1 MRFLKGN
8 LSVILFVLMEIA
20 IGILLL
26 TDPEGFAAAIV
37 VGVGIALL
45 AIAVVYL
52 VRFFYDKARYGKTN
66 GTALALAVPTF
77 IFGCICAFLPGWVL
91 GLFALVAVFC
101 GVMLLLSGAL
111 KAMAYVDAKKM
122 DLPISYLV
130 LVSAILS
137 AILGIVIIINPF
149 VAVKYLWVFMGI
161 ALLCEAAV
169 DLTAVCLGVRA

>member
-8 LSVILFVLMEIA
+8 LSVILFILMEIA

-37 VGVGIALL
+37 VGFGIALL

-52 VRFFYDKARYGKTN
+52 VRFFYDKARYGNTN
-66 GTALALAVPTF
+66 KAALALVVPAL
-77 IFGCICAFLPGWVL
+77 IFGCICAFLPRWVL

-101 GVMLLLSGAL
+101 GVMLLLSGVL
-111 KAMAYVDAKKM
+111 KAIFFADAKRT

-130 LVSAILS
+130 LISAILS

-149 VAVKYLWVFMGI
+149 ATVKYLWAFVGI

-169 DLTAVCLGVRA
+169 DLTAVCLGARA